1 MTNFKS
7 DLNLIRKEWYNAFYS
22 GNTEMLDYL
31 EADWFISTNGQKLSI
46 KTSVTKD

>member
-22 GNTEMLDYL
+22 GNTEMGGHEKPWGNSYAAMNYL
-31 EADWFISTNGQKLSI
+31 KHHLMN
-46 KTSVTKD
+46 

>member
-22 GNTEMLDYL
+22 
-31 EADWFISTNGQKLSI
+31 
-46 KTSVTKD
+46 